1 MCSRRFGNMSYVG
14 TTTFIR
20 WRIMWTDIFMFMF
33 SVNSTPDFQPFERV
47 SEVGFEN
54 TLPILSPNKQQTVT
68 QTEPVS
74 PLKPSQKLNR
84 MDDVSMLC
92 VTVAGFKFIHI

>member
-1 MCSRRFGNMSYVG
+1 M
-14 TTTFIR
+14 I
-20 WRIMWTDIFMFMF
+20 IF
-33 SVNSTPDFQPFERV
+33 SVNSASDFQPFERV
-47 SEVGFEN
+47 SEIGFEN

-84 MDDVSMLC
+84 MNDVSMLC
-92 VTVAGFKFIHI
+92 VAVAGFKFSHI